1 MGSVSRSQS
10 SSSGPSINSCED
22 ESVCVQF
29 WMNGCSQVAHVSRS
43 GLGRY
48 RRDLLATGAVLLN

>member
-1 MGSVSRSQS
+1 MGSVPRPQN
-10 SSSGPSINSCED
+10 SSSGSSINSAAE
-22 ESVCVQF
+22 ESVCVRF

-43 GLGRY
+43 SLGRY

>member
-1 MGSVSRSQS
+1 MGAVPRPQS
-10 SSSGPSINSCED
+10 SSTGSSINSIAE

-29 WMNGCSQVAHVSRS
+29 WMNGCSQVVHVSRS